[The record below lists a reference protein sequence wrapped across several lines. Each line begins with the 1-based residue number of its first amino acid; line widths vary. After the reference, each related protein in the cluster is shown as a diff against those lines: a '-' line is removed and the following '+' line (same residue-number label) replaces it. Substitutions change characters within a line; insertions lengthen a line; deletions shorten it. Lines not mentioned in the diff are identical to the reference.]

1 MCLAN
6 IAREIKRLLEPR
18 PTISQYRGEQLIV
31 GPVARRISSLPSPL
45 SSPDECGTRAK
56 RLEANNAFCSLPN
69 VAVIMACRDYYAIAR
84 RWNIKWTAIG
94 RLNIKVVTKRSP
106 TSNCTHFSS
115 PDFVFPREKE
125 ERIRRDILR
134 EKSLGINWEEAHL
147 TK

>member
-1 MCLAN
+1 
-6 IAREIKRLLEPR
+6 
-18 PTISQYRGEQLIV
+18 
-31 GPVARRISSLPSPL
+31 
-45 SSPDECGTRAK
+45 
-56 RLEANNAFCSLPN
+56 
-69 VAVIMACRDYYAIAR
+69 MACRDYYAIAR

>member
-1 MCLAN
+1 MS
-6 IAREIKRLLEPR
+6 REIKRSVGRASLD
-18 PTISQYRGEQLIV
+18 ISQYRGEQLIV
-31 GPVARRISSLPSPL
+31 GPVARRISSLPSPF